1 MMNLAS
7 DVKVRGFFHSLFSLS
22 AGVVH
27 RARFDP
33 EHGVE

>member
-22 AGVVH
+22 AGVMH

-33 EHGVE
+33 QLGVE